1 MTLVLRKGLLA
12 VVAASALALAACGG
26 GDKDEQ
32 TGATLAS
39 VNGAAVKESRVDE
52 QLSQIPAALMQ
63 GREADVK
70 RQILDRVIDQEL
82 VAQEAKRLK
91 ITSDEEY
98 KKQLALVENQLQANF
113 VIAKKVSETLTT
125 EALKQAYEASKAN
138 NTFPAVK
145 ASHILVPT
153 ESEANALLAQVNKD
167 NFAEMAKKFSK
178 GPSAQQGGELGWFR
192 REAMI
197 PEFASVAFNT
207 PVGTVAKT
215 PVKTQFGWHV
225 ILVEDR
231 NDKYTPPFEQMEQQ
245 LRQEMSQ
252 QVVQGYLADLRKNA
266 TITYADGVAP
276 AADQTAPAAAP
287 AQQAAPA
294 AAQ

>member
-1 MTLVLRKGLLA
+1 MTLVSRTSSKLGLFA
-12 VVAASALALAACGG
+12 VVAASALVLAAC

-32 TGATLAS
+32 TGSTLAT
-39 VNGAAVKESRVDE
+39 VNGVAIKESRVND
-52 QLSQIPAALMQ
+52 QLAQIPAALLQ

-82 VAQEAKRLK
+82 VRQEAKRTK
-91 ITSDEEY
+91 ITSDADY
-98 KKQLALVENQLQANF
+98 KKQLEQVENQLQANF
-113 VIAKKVSETLTT
+113 VIAKKVSDTLTT
-125 EALKQAYEASKAN
+125 ETLQQAYEASKAN

-145 ASHILVPT
+145 AAHILVPT
-153 ESEANALLAQVNKD
+153 ESEANAIIAQVNPD
-167 NFAEMAKKFSK
+167 NFNEMAKKFSK
-178 GPSAQQGGELGWFR
+178 GPSAPQGGELGWFR

-231 NDKYTPPFEQMEQQ
+231 NNAYTPPFEQMEAQ
-245 LRQEMSQ
+245 LKQEMSQ
-252 QVVQGYLADLRKNA
+252 QVVQGYLADMRKNA
-266 TITYADGVAP
+266 TITYADGVSTAST
-276 AADQTAPAAAP
+276 DNSTAPAAAP
-287 AQQAAPA
+287 EAQESK
-294 AAQ
+294 